1 MKTLL
6 ILLLT
11 SIPSFINAQNLI
23 KSKTT
28 DNWYVG
34 VNMGWSAKYN
44 GNCVGYYHNEEP
56 GTTRNLDDYN
66 LMKNLNMNM
75 GLRIGSH
82 LTPTFGLGLDIS
94 GSFGNKPDP
103 SFDRAIKEI
112 IIAPFLDVNLTNWF
126 LGYQGTP
133 RSFEVS
139 SIADLAWA
147 NIPLP
152 GNDDDFVTSKI
163 GFDLSYNFGKDKQWQ
178 AYVEPATVWILNGYG
193 ESQVHFNKNRMQLQL
208 KIGINYKFKNS
219 NGTHNFKYAD

>member
-6 ILLLT
+6 FILLT

-66 LMKNLNMNM
+66 IMKNLNMNM

-139 SIADLAWA
+139 SIVDLAWA

-152 GNDDDFVTSKI
+152 
-163 GFDLSYNFGKDKQWQ
+163 
-178 AYVEPATVWILNGYG
+178 
-193 ESQVHFNKNRMQLQL
+193 ESHQLVFRIPRYSSFL
-208 KIGINYKFKNS
+208 
-219 NGTHNFKYAD
+219 

>member
-6 ILLLT
+6 FLLLT

-66 LMKNLNMNM
+66 IMKNLNMNM

-112 IIAPFLDVNLTNWF
+112 IIADDCVLYALGNSCFEGCEKLTTLTF
-126 LGYQGTP
+126 P
-133 RSFEVS
+133 S
-139 SIADLAWA
+139 S
-147 NIPLP
+147 
-152 GNDDDFVTSKI
+152 VQTS
-163 GFDLSYNFGKDKQWQ
+163 L
-178 AYVEPATVWILNGYG
+178 
-193 ESQVHFNKNRMQLQL
+193 
-208 KIGINYKFKNS
+208 
-219 NGTHNFKYAD
+219 

>member
-6 ILLLT
+6 FILLT

-66 LMKNLNMNM
+66 IMKNLNMNM

-94 GSFGNKPDP
+94 GSFGNN
-103 SFDRAIKEI
+103 SLA
-112 IIAPFLDVNLTNWF
+112 LT
-126 LGYQGTP
+126 L
-133 RSFEVS
+133 
-139 SIADLAWA
+139 
-147 NIPLP
+147 
-152 GNDDDFVTSKI
+152 I
-163 GFDLSYNFGKDKQWQ
+163 GFSFNCIHLHAGLSACVTIQQISNLSSDFNSSK
-178 AYVEPATVWILNGYG
+178 NGI
-193 ESQVHFNKNRMQLQL
+193 QIFALQ
-208 KIGINYKFKNS
+208 KK
-219 NGTHNFKYAD
+219 TTR